1 VVKLRSRLHAP
12 CGSIERDMKSAPLQV
27 RPSGLTKNSSDN
39 SIQIPAP
46 LDTYLSLP
54 QRETTIRDYWV
65 ILKKQRWAALSF
77 AGIVLT
83 LTSIITFKTTPIYDA
98 VGRIAINRD
107 SEALPFKDAA
117 NQVSDFEDYTI
128 ALDTQVRI
136 LHSDNLA
143 IRVVRKLGLDT
154 NPDFI
159 DVGSKQTA
167 SKDPLNG
174 TPAVDYRFESE
185 LINRF
190 RAGLKVAAL
199 NNTRIIEIHYLNRN
213 PRLAADIVNGI
224 VSSYTEQNYQT
235 KYESAMQTSDWLS
248 RQLADLKLKVETSQE
263 KLVRFQREKG
273 IVGIDDKQNLT
284 TSKLD
289 ELSKE
294 LTMTEADRIQKE
306 ANYELAST
314 GNPELM
320 ARSPS
325 EMLSH
330 LRERESTLKQEYVQ
344 LKTQFGDGYPKV
356 VEIKNQLDQL
366 QGDINAEVQRMAT
379 QIKNEYLAA
388 QQRENMVLARME
400 AQERKANELNQN
412 AIEFNILKRD
422 VDTNRQ
428 LYEGLLERLK
438 EASLEAGM
446 RSNNIRIVDS
456 ARVPLSPS
464 SPDIPRNLAIGLI
477 LGLCGGVGLAFLL
490 ESLDNTIRTPE
501 QAEQVSGLPTLGV
514 VIQFLRMGTNRL
526 QPINLSLPQGDSA
539 IRHAELITQLRPN
552 SEAAECYR
560 SLRTSILLS
569 QADGPPKVLL
579 VTSPLPQ
586 EGKTTTSVNCAA
598 VLAQRGSRVLLV
610 DADLRRPGVH
620 RVFGFER
627 QGGLSTVLAGT
638 STVESVLKSYAA
650 LPNLSILPAG
660 PPPPHP
666 AEMLDASKMR
676 SLIAQWREEYDHV
689 IIDTPPALS
698 VTDPVVL
705 SVEADSIILVVRSGK
720 TTKDALRRAG
730 ELLFQVNARV
740 MGIVVNAIDL
750 GAPDHYYYYYG
761 GTGGRY
767 YDSATAADNERVE
780 A

>member
-1 VVKLRSRLHAP
+1 
-12 CGSIERDMKSAPLQV
+12 MKSAPLQV
-27 RPSGLTKNSSDN
+27 RSSGLTKNSSDN
-39 SIQIPAP
+39 SIQIGAP

-77 AGIVLT
+77 AGIVLI
-83 LTSIITFKTTPIYDA
+83 LTSIITFKTIPIYDA
-98 VGRIAINRD
+98 VGRIAINRE

-117 NQVSDFEDYTI
+117 NQVADEDYTI
-128 ALDTQVRI
+128 AMETQVRI

-143 IRVVRKLGLDT
+143 MRVIRKLGLDT

-159 DVGSKQTA
+159 DVRSKQST
-167 SKDPLNG
+167 SDVPLQS
-174 TPAVDYRFESE
+174 TPTVDSRFESE
-185 LINRF
+185 LIDRF
-190 RAGLKVAAL
+190 RAGLKVATE

-213 PRLAADIVNGI
+213 PRLAADVVNGI

-235 KYESAMQTSDWLS
+235 KFESAMQTSDWLS

-263 KLVRFQREKG
+263 KLIRFQREKG

-325 EMLSH
+325 EMLGH

-366 QGDINAEVQRMAT
+366 QGDINTEVQRMAT

-400 AQERKANELNQN
+400 AQERKTNELNQN

-514 VIQFLRMGTNRL
+514 VIQFLRMGTTGL
-526 QPINLSLPQGDSA
+526 QPVNLSLPQGDSA

-627 QGGLSTVLAGT
+627 EGGLSTVLAGT
-638 STVESVLKSYAA
+638 STLESVLKSYPA

-666 AEMLDASKMR
+666 AELLDASKMR

-730 ELLFQVNARV
+730 ELLLQVNARV
-740 MGIVVNAIDL
+740 MGIVVNAIDM
-750 GAPDHYYYYYG
+750 GSPDHYYYYYG
-761 GTGGRY
+761 STGGRY
-767 YDSATAADNERVE
+767 YDSAAAADNEKVE